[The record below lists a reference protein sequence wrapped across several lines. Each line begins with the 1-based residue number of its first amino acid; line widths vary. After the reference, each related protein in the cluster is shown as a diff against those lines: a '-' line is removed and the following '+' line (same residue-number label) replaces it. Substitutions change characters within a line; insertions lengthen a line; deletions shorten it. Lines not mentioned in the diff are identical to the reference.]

1 MLHNGIRLTK
11 IEADH
16 AVVEA
21 DLTRVSRNLYG
32 AVHGG
37 MFLTMADCAAGGT
50 ARSNG
55 MRYVTVSNSFEFFR
69 NTNSD
74 HLIAEGRV
82 KSRGS
87 TICVVEVEIHDREG
101 TLFCAAAPSPC
112 SAWAGWMR
120 SLRTNGIPFFSSGH
134 EGTLW
139 LQGL

>member
-1 MLHNGIRLTK
+1 MDYQAIINDTNHKNSFMLHNGIRLTTM
-11 IEADH
+11 ERDH
-16 AVVEA
+16 TIVEA
-21 DLTRVSRNLYG
+21 QLTRVSRNLYG

-50 ARSNG
+50 ARTNG

-87 TICVVEVEIHDREG
+87 TICVVEVEIHDGEG
-101 TLFCAAAPSPC
+101 TLLCGGTFTMFCV
-112 SAWAGWMR
+112 GK
-120 SLRTNGIPFFSSGH
+120 LDEIPPD
-134 EGTLW
+134 
-139 LQGL
+139 